1 MKIVY
6 RAANPQEAHI
16 VAGLLQAEGI
26 DAQASGSFLQG
37 GIGELPAS
45 DFAVVRVAPEDATRA
60 RVIVEGYDDNA
71 TPSEWDPGDESGE
84 PTPAGGA
91 PGWRLL
97 LLCLAAVAFAALTVV
112 SWS

>member
-16 VAGLLQAEGI
+16 VAGMLRSEGI
-26 DAQASGSFLQG
+26 DAQASGAFLQG

-45 DFAVVRVAPEDATRA
+45 DFAVVRVAPDDLTRA
-60 RVIVEGYDDNA
+60 RAIVERYDENA
-71 TPSEWDPGDESGE
+71 DPSHWDPADSSAE
-84 PTPAGGA
+84 PTPATDA
-91 PGWRLL
+91 TQWRVL
-97 LLCLAAVAFAALTVV
+97 LLCLAAGAFAALTVL